1 MKKET
6 PQLLISDIKGRIYS
20 NTQLE
25 GTGMKG
31 GRFFRLGRDELIKL
45 PPASRLF
52 FMPDRVPVAYDT
64 AKGCF
69 TVLDKNPF
77 SRKIT
82 KCFSVAAFTPPGF
95 TVTYNSS
102 YKEVGNPKI
111 LPLFAYAACAFYKSE
126 FYVAVIK
133 VDADRRHDS
142 RFINIGEVRKNVV
155 KFRRLFPH
163 NRLLRHL
170 ERCALNYGCPN
181 AQNFFLS
188 RYEAPLPSSPVCN
201 ASCAGC
207 ISYQTPKRCAA
218 TQPRIEFIPTP
229 EEIRDIAVFHI
240 LKSKDPIVSFGQGC
254 EGEPLLLGDIVEQSI
269 RLIRKETQKGIININ
284 TNASKP
290 RIVSRLFDAG
300 LNTMRVSMNSVRR
313 EYYTRYYK
321 PKGYSFKDVIKSI
334 GAAHGKGGFVS
345 INYLT
350 MPGFT
355 DSKEEFVALNVFLQ
369 RYKIDMVQ
377 WRNLNF
383 DPLRY
388 FAELKAVIPKNRML
402 GIRQIMHILKKNFP
416 NLMMGYFN
424 PSRIS
429 YKSSIKQ

>member
-1 MKKET
+1 
-6 PQLLISDIKGRIYS
+6 
-20 NTQLE
+20 
-25 GTGMKG
+25 MKG
-31 GRFFRLGRDELIKL
+31 GHSFRLGGDELIKL

-52 FMPDRVPVAYDT
+52 LMPDRVPVAYDE

-69 TVLDKNPF
+69 TVLDKNKF
-77 SRKIT
+77 SGKIT

-111 LPLFAYAACAFYKSE
+111 LPLFAYAACAFYKGE
-126 FYVAVIK
+126 IYAAVIK

-142 RFINIGEVRKNVV
+142 RFINIREVRKNVV
-155 KFRRLFPH
+155 RFRRLFRH
-163 NRLLRHL
+163 NRLARHL
-170 ERCALNYGCPN
+170 ARCALSYNCPN

-207 ISYQTPKRCAA
+207 ISYQTPRRCAA

-229 EEIRDIAVFHI
+229 GEIRDIAVFHI

-254 EGEPLLLGDIVEQSI
+254 EGEPLLSGDIIEQSI

-290 RIVSRLFDAG
+290 NIISRLFDVG
-300 LNTMRVSMNSVRR
+300 LDTMRVSMNSVRR

-355 DSKEEFVALNVFLQ
+355 DSKEEFVALNVFL
-369 RYKIDMVQ
+369 RKYKIDMVQ

-388 FAELKAVIPKNRML
+388 FEELKMVIPKNRML
-402 GIRQIMHILKKNFP
+402 GIRQIMQTLKKNFP
-416 NLMMGYFN
+416 NLKMGYFN
-424 PSRIS
+424 PSRI
-429 YKSSIKQ
+429 K

>member
-1 MKKET
+1 VEKKEAA
-6 PQLLISDIKGRIYS
+6 QLLISDIKGRIYPD
-20 NTQLE
+20 TRLE
-25 GTGMKG
+25 AAGMKG

-52 FMPDRVPVAYDT
+52 FMPDRVPVAYDST
-64 AKGCF
+64 KGCF
-69 TVLDKNPF
+69 TALKVNPF

-82 KCFSVAAFTPPGF
+82 KCFPVAAFTPPGF

-102 YKEVGNPKI
+102 YKEVGNPKM
-111 LPLFAYAACAFYKSE
+111 LPLFAYAACAFYKGE
-126 FYVAVIK
+126 FYVAAIK
-133 VDADRRHDS
+133 VDSDRRHDS
-142 RFINIGEVRKNVV
+142 RFINIREVRKNVV
-155 KFRRLFPH
+155 SFRRVFAH
-163 NRLLRHL
+163 NRLVRHL

-201 ASCAGC
+201 ARCAGC
-207 ISYQTPKRCAA
+207 ISYQAPKRCAA
-218 TQPRIEFIPTP
+218 TQPRIEFIPTA

-240 LKSKDPIVSFGQGC
+240 LKTKDPIVSFGQGC
-254 EGEPLLLGDIVEQSI
+254 EGEPLLSGDIVEQAI
-269 RLIRKETQKGIININ
+269 RLIRRETQKGIININ

-290 RIVSRLFDAG
+290 KVVSRLFDAG
-300 LNTMRVSMNSVRR
+300 INTMRVSMNSVRR

-321 PKGYSFKDVIKSI
+321 PKGYSFKDVIESI
-334 GAAHGKGGFVS
+334 AVAHSKGGFVS

-355 DSKEEFVALNVFLQ
+355 DSKEEFAALNVFLG
-369 RYKIDMVQ
+369 RYKIDMLQ
-377 WRNLNF
+377 WRNLNI

-388 FAELKAVIPKNRML
+388 FAELKAAVPKNRML
-402 GIRQIMHILKKNFP
+402 GLRQIMWALKKNFP

-424 PSRIS
+424 PSR
-429 YKSSIKQ
+429 KAH